1 MRGRSSGLFVGLLAA
16 ASLAFAGPLAGQ
28 QGTLTGRV
36 TDKESGQPLNGA
48 QVQVLGAGEASA
60 GGVLTNSSGQ
70 FRVSLPAGTY
80 SVVVIMVGY
89 ETARVNGVSVPAGG
103 NGTANI
109 VMTSRALA
117 LNPVVVTVGRG
128 RQEKALDA
136 PAAISVVPAAKIQEQ
151 AAVTPVD
158 YVKALPGVDVVQTG
172 LTQSNTVTRGFNN
185 VFSGALLVMEDYR
198 YAFVPSLRFNAYNM
212 IPAPPLDI
220 QRVEVVLGPAAAL
233 YGPNAA
239 EGVLQIITTSP
250 IDDPGTKIS
259 LSGGGRDVFQGA
271 FREGVKFNDKVG
283 FKLSGLYFRG
293 HDWVYHDPT
302 EDATRAVSVSGGQPT
317 QSCLTSIEARGIDA
331 TTAAQSCMRIGER
344 NFNASRFGG
353 EARLDLRPWDDGE
366 VIFSYG
372 LNQLVNS
379 IELTGIGAGQAKN
392 WRYQYGQV
400 RMKKGRLFAQ
410 AFLNKSNAGQT
421 YLLRTGEPIVDHS
434 WLAAGQVQ
442 DGFKLGDRL
451 DVIGGVDWQHTNPV
465 TDGTING
472 ANENNDQIDQI
483 GGYVHTTAT
492 LSSKL
497 DLVAA
502 LRIDHHNRLQ
512 HLIYSPR
519 AALVFKP
526 ARDQNFRFTYNRAF
540 STPTSNNLFLDIV
553 AARIPITSTVGYD
566 ARTLGVPETGF
577 TFNDRCAGGF
587 DNLCMYSPFAPGQ
600 QLPANG
606 LPLWNGLVQ
615 MAVAQPQLAATI
627 AQLGLTPAQ
636 FAAIISNP
644 GPNDLQSQLLR
655 FNQEAGTFIPDA
667 GPTAVD
673 RIRPT
678 IYNTFEVG
686 YKGVIAD
693 KLALS
698 ASVYRNAIKDF
709 IGPLRVETPSVFLTA
724 ASMQQ
729 FLTTRLEGAG
739 IPAAAAGPLALGIA
753 SNLSQVPLGT
763 VAPDQ
768 RSNPDLVLTYRN
780 FGDVNL
786 WGTDLGFQYLAT
798 DRFSL
803 NGSFSWVSKKC
814 FDFNKDNKCTSAV
827 DISLNAPQY
836 KGSFGVRY
844 DDKVSGLEADARVR
858 YSDAFVM
865 NSGVYIGDV
874 PTYTVMDGNVAYELP
889 WASGATLSLTVS
901 NIFNDLHNEFVG
913 APQIGRLV
921 LMKLQYDF

>member
-1 MRGRSSGLFVGLLAA
+1 MRGRSSSLFIGLLAA

-36 TDKESGQPLNGA
+36 TDKESGRPLNGA
-48 QVQVLGAGEASA
+48 QVQVLGAGGASA
-60 GGVLTNSSGQ
+60 GGVLTDNSGQ
-70 FRVSLPAGTY
+70 YRVSLPAGTY
-80 SVVVIMVGY
+80 SVVSVMVGY

-136 PAAISVVPAAKIQEQ
+136 PAALSVVPEAKIQEQ
-151 AAVTPVD
+151 AAVTPVE

-239 EGVLQIITTSP
+239 EGVLHIITTSP
-250 IDDPGTKIS
+250 LDDPGTKIS
-259 LSGGGRDVFQGA
+259 LSGGERDVFQGA
-271 FREGVKFNDKVG
+271 FREGVKVNDKVG

-293 HDWVYHDPT
+293 HDWVYHDST
-302 EDATRAVSVSGGQPT
+302 EVATRLASVSGGQPT
-317 QSCLTSIEARGIDA
+317 QSCITSIEARGIDA
-331 TTAAQSCMRIGER
+331 TTASQSCLRIGDR
-344 NFNASRFGG
+344 NFEASRFGG

-379 IELTGIGAGQAKN
+379 IELTGIGAGQAKD

-400 RMKKGRLFAQ
+400 RVKKGRLFAQ
-410 AFLNKSNAGQT
+410 AFLNKSNAGST

-434 WLAAGQVQ
+434 TLSAAQVQYGFNAAGRV
-442 DGFKLGDRL
+442 
-451 DVIGGVDWQHTNPV
+451 DVISGVDWQHTNPV

-472 ANENNDQIDQI
+472 ANENNDQIDQV
-483 GGYVHTTAT
+483 GGYVHTTTA
-492 LSSKL
+492 LSSKV
-497 DLVAA
+497 DFVAA

-512 HLIYSPR
+512 NLIYSPR

-526 ARDQNFRFTYNRAF
+526 ARDQNFRLTFNRAF

-553 AARIPITSTVGYD
+553 AARIPITSTYGYD

-577 TFNDRCAGGF
+577 TFNDQCAGGV

-600 QLPANG
+600 QLPASG
-606 LPLWNGLVQ
+606 LALWNGLVPL
-615 MAVAQPQLAATI
+615 ALAQPALQAAI
-627 AQLGLTPAQ
+627 QQLGMTPAQ
-636 FAAIISNP
+636 FAAIISDPQP
-644 GPNDLQSQLLR
+644 GDLQSQLLR

-667 GPTAVD
+667 GPTAVE

-678 IYNTFEVG
+678 IYNTFEAG

-693 KLALS
+693 KLSLS

-709 IGPLRVETPSVFLTA
+709 VGPLRVETPSVFLTA

-729 FLTTRLEGAG
+729 FLVTRLTGAG
-739 IPAAAAGPLALGIA
+739 IPAAVAGQLAAGIAVNLA
-753 SNLSQVPLGT
+753 QVPLGT

-768 RSNPDLVLTYRN
+768 RSNSDLVLTYRN
-780 FGDVNL
+780 FGNVNL
-786 WGTDLGFQYLAT
+786 WGADVGFQYLAT
-798 DRFSL
+798 DRFSF

-814 FDFNKDNKCTSAV
+814 FDFNKDGSCTSAV
-827 DISLNAPQY
+827 DISLNAPKY
-836 KGSFGVRY
+836 KGSLGVRY

-865 NSGVYIGDV
+865 NSGVYIGPV
-874 PTYTVMDGNVAYELP
+874 PTYNVVDANVAYELP
-889 WASGATLSLTVS
+889 WAPGATLSLTVT
-901 NIFNDLHNEFVG
+901 NLFNDMHNEFVG
-913 APQIGRLV
+913 APMIGRLALV
-921 LMKLQYDF
+921 KLQYDF